1 VADVG
6 ESLVGS
12 YLRYIVGC
20 DIVAYNVHTPDVQ
33 GELDV
38 IGIQTA
44 TPRTVWLCEVV
55 THLRGT
61 LYAGGYAGTV
71 EKIRDKIGRARN
83 FATTT
88 FSGDLHRYEIW
99 SPIVPSGV
107 AQQFDELAAEFS
119 TQELDVEFVI
129 NRRYTERVEELVAH
143 ARGSFKA
150 TNEPAYRLLQIL
162 THLRGDLRV

>member
-1 VADVG
+1 MADVG

-20 DIVAYNVHTPDVQ
+20 DVVAYNVHTPAEQ

-44 TPRTVWLCEVV
+44 VPRTVWLCEVV
-55 THLRGT
+55 THLHGT

-71 EKIRDKIGRARN
+71 AKIRDKIGRARN
-83 FATTT
+83 FASTT
-88 FSGDLHRYEIW
+88 FSGDVHRYEIW
-99 SPIVPSGV
+99 SPIVPRGV
-107 AQQFDELAAEFS
+107 ATQFDELAAEFS
-119 TQELDVEFVI
+119 TQELDVQFVI
-129 NRRYTERVEELVAH
+129 NQRYTERIDELVAH
-143 ARGSFKA
+143 ASGSLKA